1 MKKKNLPKA
10 IRREADGLGQVS
22 FGSDADGHPEAL
34 ARATDS
40 KSGGGNVVAGTGPA
54 PNLAPPPVGR
64 VLVSRALAHVDA
76 ARRLSRAHAIVER
89 HATYSAAG
97 GIIPLPVANAASVMA
112 IIVRMVKMLS
122 NLYGVPF
129 ERDRAR
135 ALVVGM
141 AGGATPIGLGAIT
154 SSTLYYLVP
163 ASAVIGLAVSSVAAV
178 ACTRSIGRTFVEHFE
193 SGATLGHLSANE
205 KANLPDLMLDLSIG
219 A

>member
-1 MKKKNLPKA
+1 MNKKNLPKA
-10 IRREADGLGQVS
+10 IRREAGGVGRVS
-22 FGSDADGHPEAL
+22 FGSDANRHQEAL

-40 KSGGGNVVAGTGPA
+40 KSDGGNVVAGAGRA
-54 PNLAPPPVGR
+54 PNVASPSVGG
-64 VLVSRALAHVDA
+64 VLVSRARAHVDA
-76 ARRLSRAHAIVER
+76 ARRLSQAHAIVER

-97 GIIPLPVANAASVMA
+97 GIIPLPIANVASVMA

-141 AGGATPIGLGAIT
+141 AGGATPTGLGAIT

-193 SGATLGHLSANE
+193 SGATLGDLSANE
-205 KANLPDLMLDLSIG
+205 NASC
-219 A
+219 

>member
-1 MKKKNLPKA
+1 V
-10 IRREADGLGQVS
+10 GQVA
-22 FGSDADGHPEAL
+22 FGSEANEHREAL
-34 ARATDS
+34 ARATVS
-40 KSGGGNVVAGTGPA
+40 KSGGGDVVAEA
-54 PNLAPPPVGR
+54 ALAPHVALPSVGR
-64 VLVSRALAHVDA
+64 VFVSEARASVDA

-97 GIIPLPVANAASVMA
+97 GIIPLPIANVASVMA

-122 NLYGVPF
+122 NLYDVPF

-141 AGGATPIGLGAIT
+141 AGGATPTGLAAIT
-154 SSTLYYLVP
+154 SSTLYYLMP

-193 SGATLGHLSANE
+193 SGAMLSDLSAIE
-205 KANLPDLMLDLSIG
+205 KQVC
-219 A
+219 

>member
-1 MKKKNLPKA
+1 MSKKRLPKA
-10 IRREADGLGQVS
+10 IRREAGGVGQVAL
-22 FGSDADGHPEAL
+22 GSDAGEHQEHQEAL

-40 KSGGGNVVAGTGPA
+40 KSGGGNVVVEAEPA
-54 PNLAPPPVGR
+54 PHVSAPPV
-64 VLVSRALAHVDA
+64 AHVLASWAQVPAEFDA
-76 ARRLSRAHAIVER
+76 RRRLSQANAIVER

-97 GIIPLPVANAASVMA
+97 GIIPLPIANAASVMA

-135 ALVVGM
+135 AIVVGM
-141 AGGATPIGLGAIT
+141 AGGATPTGLAAIT

-163 ASAVIGLAVSSVAAV
+163 ASAIIGLAVSSVAAV

-193 SGATLGHLSANE
+193 SGATLSDYSVIERSHANV
-205 KANLPDLMLDLSIG
+205 
-219 A
+219 

>member
-1 MKKKNLPKA
+1 MNKKNLPKA
-10 IRREADGLGQVS
+10 IRRESGGVGRVSLGADANRHQ
-22 FGSDADGHPEAL
+22 EAL
-34 ARATDS
+34 ARVTDS
-40 KSGGGNVVAGTGPA
+40 KSGDGNAVAGAVPA
-54 PNLAPPPVGR
+54 PNGASPSVGR
-64 VLVSRALAHVDA
+64 VLVSGGLAHVDA
-76 ARRLSRAHAIVER
+76 ARRLSQAHAIVER

-97 GIIPLPVANAASVMA
+97 GIIPLPIANVASVMA

-141 AGGATPIGLGAIT
+141 AGGATPTGLGAIT

-193 SGATLGHLSANE
+193 SGSTLGDLSANV
-205 KANLPDLMLDLSIG
+205 KASC
-219 A
+219 

>member
-1 MKKKNLPKA
+1 MNKKNLPKA
-10 IRREADGLGQVS
+10 IRREAGGAVGRVS
-22 FGSDADGHPEAL
+22 FGSDANRHQEVL
-34 ARATDS
+34 ARAADS
-40 KSGGGNVVAGTGPA
+40 KSGGGNVVAGGGPV
-54 PNLAPPPVGR
+54 PNVASPSVGR

-76 ARRLSRAHAIVER
+76 ARRLSQAHAIVER

-97 GIIPLPVANAASVMA
+97 GIIPLPIANVASVMA

-135 ALVVGM
+135 AVVVGM
-141 AGGATPIGLGAIT
+141 AGGATPTGLGAIT

-193 SGATLGHLSANE
+193 SGATLGDLSANE
-205 KANLPDLMLDLSIG
+205 KASC
-219 A
+219 

>member
-1 MKKKNLPKA
+1 MRN
-10 IRREADGLGQVS
+10 
-22 FGSDADGHPEAL
+22 AL

-40 KSGGGNVVAGTGPA
+40 KSGGGNVVTGAGPA
-54 PNLAPPPVGR
+54 PNVASPSVGH

-76 ARRLSRAHAIVER
+76 ARRLSQANAIVER

-97 GIIPLPVANAASVMA
+97 GIIPLPVANVASVMA

-135 ALVVGM
+135 AIVVAM
-141 AGGATPIGLGAIT
+141 VGGAMPTGLAAVTI
-154 SSTLYYLVP
+154 STLQYVVP
-163 ASAVIGLAVSSVAAV
+163 ASAFIGLAVSSVAAV

-193 SGATLGHLSANE
+193 SGATLSDFSA
-205 KANLPDLMLDLSIG
+205 G
-219 A
+219 ATSV